1 MGINETLIV
10 KHNST
15 FISLFTYA
23 KHSSTS
29 SISSNLWIVYTETQV
44 VGSRGLHSQSTASF
58 LDPKTGVLFY
68 TQINKNGIGCWNS
81 FTHPNEYSPETNF
94 LVASDNET
102 MIFPNDLKVDHE
114 GNLWFL
120 TDKLPNHIYKK
131 LNPEEVNYRI
141 FKGAVKDVVKGTV
154 CEVKDPLTSS
164 EQPTSS
170 TSTSTAKPWGCF
182 INKL

>member
-1 MGINETLIV
+1 M
-10 KHNST
+10 
-15 FISLFTYA
+15 
-23 KHSSTS
+23 
-29 SISSNLWIVYTETQV
+29 
-44 VGSRGLHSQSTASF
+44 VGSRGPHSQATASF

-68 TQINKNGIGCWNS
+68 TQLNKNGIGCWNS

-120 TDKLPNHIYKK
+120 TDRLPNHIYKK
-131 LNPEEVNYRI
+131 LDPEEVNYRI

-154 CEVKDPLTSS
+154 CEVKDALTSS
-164 EQPTSS
+164 EQPATS
-170 TSTSTAKPWGCF
+170 TSTSTAKP
-182 INKL
+182 